1 MVTLA
6 ALLTVCIWIQTQTAS
21 GQHTCASTPRTSLD
35 YTVKYSLPYFQTDK
49 PIQNIAVSGTFGEN
63 GVYVASQNVIEAL
76 NSTLDKIWEL
86 KTGPVGSAECET
98 CQVCDI
104 EADPGDPVDTD
115 NKVLV
120 IDFAVFPN
128 PFLYIC
134 GSTHHGICQ
143 VIDIGFSKPEPKCL
157 YKKENNYPTSC
168 QDCLAS
174 PLGTKVAIVEQGF
187 ISLFFVAASV
197 NGEVAQRYPRRSISV
212 MRPLAT
218 EDGFER
224 INKGL
229 TVLPSLQDTYKIDY
243 IYSFSTEDYVYFLSL
258 QRENPLRSNSAF
270 QTRLGRLPIANP
282 EEWMYKE
289 VVLECK
295 YDRKGRRRRRREAP
309 RNIVYNGLQAAYFG
323 PAAEK
328 LIKELGLKKPE
339 NILYGVFAEVNE
351 SGQPQKNSAFCAFPL
366 SLVNK
371 AINKGVDA
379 CCTSGTEQLSRG
391 LCHFQP
397 CESCP
402 HESSEGNET
411 CTNKPTLVSKSY
423 YRLDIFNSQ
432 MRDVLFTAVLV
443 TTFEDQTI
451 GHFGT
456 SDGRILQVILSV
468 NAPNVFANYSLE
480 GSEVSRNAAVYS
492 EDSLLFVVGNKMFK
506 VPTTGPGCT
515 HFTTCSKCLEAPLFM
530 NCGWCSGICSRE
542 HECASQWNKDSCAP
556 VITEFYPMVAPAGG
570 ETEVTLCGW
579 EFRSPL
585 PLGNISR
592 ETHVI
597 TLGSGISCAVDPDKS
612 NSEKL
617 VCKIQEHSPN
627 ENLTITLN
635 VHEGGEKGHYSIEGM
650 AQISGFSLVEPS
662 ITEIRPDYGPV
673 FGGTTVTLTGQ
684 YLNSGIQRDVFLAD
698 KKCNIQSAPEGSG
711 TLSSIVCNTEAAAGV
726 GNVPVK
732 VLIDKFQVKTAK
744 KFFYKKNPNIASV
757 QPLCSFQSG
766 SKLVIEGQ
774 NLDSAHKTVVQYI
787 SSSPHLQPPEQVCN
801 GTKNAT
807 HMECW
812 APAFP
817 KEMPEDKSDTGVI
830 FIHMDGERQI
840 WRSGF
845 NYHPDIKVI
854 PFEHDDNLLP
864 LKPGDTEVSLH
875 HRKLNKV
882 SACMKI
888 VMTIAGVNC
897 NAEVLSNELTCR
909 IPKGMVIPSEGLPV
923 KVSVNGV
930 IHDVGTVVNDDTN
943 QATVISGIVLGI
955 LAALVLGASLALAV
969 MMHLKKKKR
978 ANIEN
983 RLSTMLSHNRMGS
996 ANNSSPTGD
1005 YRRVDLSSQTS
1016 GSGGM
1021 AFHGLMYAASYDH
1034 LAIPLMPR
1042 DNLSM
1047 ISLSSDLL
1055 EEVKDVLIPA
1065 DMLRIEDS
1073 QIIGKGHFGT
1083 VYHGYLI
1090 DSSKKETHCA
1100 VKSLNRITDL
1110 GEVDQFLRE
1119 GIIMK
1124 GFHHP
1129 NILSLLGIM
1138 LPKEGLPLVVLP
1150 YMKHGDVRH
1159 FIRSEK
1165 RNPTVKDLIGFGL
1178 QVAKGMEY
1186 LAQKKFVHRDLA
1198 ARNCMLDETFTVK
1211 VADFGMA
1218 RDIYDKEYYSIQ
1230 DHKRVKLPVK
1240 WMAIESL
1247 QTQKFTTKSDVWSYG
1262 ILMWELLTRGAS
1274 PYTNVDPYDITH
1286 YLLKGRRLPQP
1297 QFCPDSL
1304 YSIMLTCW
1312 DPEPECR
1319 PSFRSLVSEVQ
1330 HILSCLEGEHYI
1342 SLKVNY
1348 VNLGQPRP
1356 YPSMTGSADE
1366 AEASDSEEEEED
1378 CHAAS

>member
-1 MVTLA
+1 MVTWA

-21 GQHTCASTPRTSLD
+21 GQHACASTPRRSED
-35 YTVKYSLPYFQTDK
+35 YTVNYSLPYFQTDK
-49 PIQNIAVSGTFGEN
+49 PIQNIAVNWILDQRE
-63 GVYVASQNVIEAL
+63 VYVASQNVIEAL
-76 NSTLDKIWEL
+76 NSTMGKIWEV
-86 KTGPVGSAECET
+86 KTGPVGSPDCET
-98 CQVCDI
+98 CHLCDV

-115 NKVLV
+115 NEVL
-120 IDFAVFPN
+120 ILDFAVVPD

-134 GSTHHGICQ
+134 GSTQHGICHFME
-143 VIDIGFSKPEPKCL
+143 VGFSPPEPRCL
-157 YKKENNYPTSC
+157 YKKKDNSATYCP
-168 QDCLAS
+168 DCVAS
-174 PLGTKVAIVEQGF
+174 PLGTKVTIIEQGV

-197 NGEVAQRYPRRSISV
+197 DGEVARRYPRRSISV
-212 MRPLAT
+212 LRPLST
-218 EDGFER
+218 EDGFSMV
-224 INKGL
+224 NKGL
-229 TVLPSLQDTYKIDY
+229 TVLPTLQDSYKIDY
-243 IYSFSTEDYVYFLSL
+243 IYSFSTKDYVYFLSL
-258 QRENPLRSNSAF
+258 QRENPSMSNSAF
-270 QTRLGRLPIANP
+270 QTRLGRLPIAIP
-282 EEWMYKE
+282 EVWMYRE

-295 YDRKGRRRRRREAP
+295 YDPKRRRRRRGEAF
-309 RNIVYNGLQAAYFG
+309 RDIVFNGLQAAYFG
-323 PAAEK
+323 RAGRTLAH
-328 LIKELGLKKPE
+328 ELRVE
-339 NILYGVFAEVNE
+339 ETEDILYGVFAEVNQN
-351 SGQPQKNSAFCAFPL
+351 GQPQKSSALCAFPL
-366 SLVNK
+366 SKVNQ
-371 AINKGVDA
+371 AIDAGVEA
-379 CCTSGTEQLSRG
+379 CCKSGPEQLSRG

-402 HESSEGNET
+402 HESSEGNNT
-411 CTNKPTLVSKSY
+411 CSSKPTMVLKPFK
-423 YRLDIFNSQ
+423 RLDIFNRG

-443 TTFEDQTI
+443 TTTGDQTV

-456 SDGRILQVILSV
+456 SDGRILQMIL
-468 NAPNVFANYSLE
+468 NLNTLTVFANYSLG

-492 EDSLLFVVGNKMFK
+492 EDSLLFVVGNKIFK
-506 VPTTGPGCT
+506 VPPAGPGCA
-515 HFTTCSKCLEAPLFM
+515 HFTTCSNCLKAPVFM
-530 NCGWCSGICSRE
+530 NCGWCSGICSRQ
-542 HECASQWNKDSCAP
+542 HECSSQWNKDSCAP
-556 VITEFYPMVAPAGG
+556 VITEFFPKMAPAGG
-570 ETEVTLCGW
+570 ETEVTLCGR
-579 EFRSPL
+579 EFRSPR
-585 PLGNISR
+585 PPVMVSGQ
-592 ETHVI
+592 THSI
-597 TLGSGISCAVDPDKS
+597 TVGSGTPCTVLPGKS

-617 VCKIQEHSPN
+617 VCTIQENSPN

-635 VHEGGEKGHYSIEGM
+635 VHEGKGKGGSYSIEGT
-650 AQISGFSLVEPS
+650 AQVSGLSFVEPS
-662 ITEIRPDYGPV
+662 LTEIRPGHGPV
-673 FGGTTVTLTGQ
+673 FGGTSVTLTGR
-684 YLNSGIQRDVFLAD
+684 YLDSGTKREVFISD
-698 KKCNIQSAPEGSG
+698 KKCDNASVSEGSG
-711 TLSSIVCNTEAAAGV
+711 TLSSIVCKTAAAAGV

-732 VLIDKFQVKTAK
+732 VFIDKFEVKTTHT
-744 KFFYKKNPNIASV
+744 FFYKTNPVVTSV
-757 QPLCSFQSG
+757 QPLCGFQSG
-766 SKLVIEGQ
+766 SKLVIEGH
-774 NLDSAHKTVVQYI
+774 NLDSAHKTVVQYT
-787 SSSPHLQPPEQVCN
+787 SKTPHMQPLQQVCS

-817 KEMPEDKSDTGVI
+817 EEMPEDKSDTGEI
-830 FIHMDGERQI
+830 FILMDGKRDI
-840 WRSGF
+840 WTGRF
-845 NYHPDIKVI
+845 DYHPDVKVI
-854 PFEHDDNLLP
+854 PFENEDNLLP

-875 HRKLNKV
+875 HNKLNIV
-882 SACMKI
+882 STCMEI
-888 VMTIAGVNC
+888 LMSIGGVNC
-897 NAEVLSNELTCR
+897 NAQVLLNELTCR
-909 IPKGMVIPSEGLPV
+909 IPKGLVIPSEGLPV
-923 KVSVNGV
+923 RVSVNGKV
-930 IHDVGTVVNDDTN
+930 YDVGTVVNDDTN
-943 QATVISGIVLGI
+943 YTTVIVGIVLGI
-955 LAALVLGASLALAV
+955 LAALVAGAGLALVV
-969 MMHLKKKKR
+969 MMHLRKKKR

-983 RLSTMLSHNRMGS
+983 RLSTMLSQNRGFS
-996 ANNSSPTGD
+996 GHNSSPTGD

-1021 AFHGLMYAASYDH
+1021 AFQGLLYAASYDH
-1034 LAIPLMPR
+1034 LALPLMPR
-1042 DNLSM
+1042 DNISM
-1047 ISLSSDLL
+1047 VSLSSNLL
-1055 EEVKDVLIPA
+1055 EEVKEVLIPA
-1065 DMLRIEDS
+1065 DMLRIEDN
-1073 QIIGKGHFGT
+1073 QFIGKGHFGT

-1090 DSSKKETHCA
+1090 DSNKQETHCA

-1274 PYTNVDPYDITH
+1274 PYPNVDPYDITH

-1297 QFCPDSL
+1297 QFCPDTL
-1304 YSIMLTCW
+1304 FSIMLTCW
-1312 DPEPECR
+1312 DPEPDCR
-1319 PSFRSLVSEVQ
+1319 PSFNSLVTEVQ

-1348 VNLGQPRP
+1348 VNLDQQRP
-1356 YPSMTGSADE
+1356 YPPLTESADE
-1366 AEASDSEEEEED
+1366 AEASDSESD